1 LRAAPR
7 LSEYTLD
14 AHRALYKPIAHIS
27 VKQDK
32 YLGLAGDG
40 GGGAT

>member
-7 LSEYTLD
+7 LSEYTLA
-14 AHRALYKPIAHIS
+14 AHRTLYKPIAHIS

-40 GGGAT
+40 GGSAT